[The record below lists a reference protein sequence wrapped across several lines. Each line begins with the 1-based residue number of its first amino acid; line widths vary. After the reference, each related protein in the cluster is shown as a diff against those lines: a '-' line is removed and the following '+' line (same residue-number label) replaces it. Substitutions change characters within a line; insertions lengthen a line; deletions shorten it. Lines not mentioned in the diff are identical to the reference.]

1 MLDAACTWHPPQIV
15 ATMSLTDWT
24 NVGKRIFVSLNLA
37 ATFEPSINIT
47 NLQPRNNRFHAAI
60 TVFPHDHTAMVSTQ
74 CPSSHDPSFPH
85 SSFASC
91 ALSSGGGYCR
101 CLVKEMIGGWKGK
114 QKKEDEKWQ
123 IENIYYNKL
132 QHTSSKT
139 DKDDRILQEYKI
151 PGLWRLSS
159 PHLKGITPSEDVLC
173 SGGEVNLQLR

>member
-1 MLDAACTWHPPQIV
+1 M
-15 ATMSLTDWT
+15 ATISLTDGLT
-24 NVGKRIFVSLNLA
+24 DVGKRIFVSLNLA

-101 CLVKEMIGGWKGK
+101 CLVKEMTAG
-114 QKKEDEKWQ
+114 
-123 IENIYYNKL
+123 
-132 QHTSSKT
+132 
-139 DKDDRILQEYKI
+139 
-151 PGLWRLSS
+151 
-159 PHLKGITPSEDVLC
+159 
-173 SGGEVNLQLR
+173 